1 MYIDSGAES
10 RSLNWGLER
19 AFSGF
24 GLEGVKRNIVVT
36 RAANRLKRSEATTI
50 QSARSSYSLPV
61 DGSIR
66 PAISLSFL
74 SSFER
79 I

>member
-24 GLEGVKRNIVVT
+24 GLGGSNET
-36 RAANRLKRSEATTI
+36 
-50 QSARSSYSLPV
+50 SSSREPQI
-61 DGSIR
+61 G
-66 PAISLSFL
+66 
-74 SSFER
+74 
-79 I
+79 